1 MAIFDRFTSRSKAP
15 KGYSAV
21 NVQFTKE
28 ELEAISIH
36 QKRMAD
42 VANAEAPAG
51 TTMYVHPKVLDAI
64 TAQALT
70 QYAEDLVLQ
79 LQQYST
85 GEVTVVMDKA
95 IKAQLKAYTA
105 HNLRIYLYQAAGMFE
120 LIDDVENAAKFFH
133 LFLNFKES
141 SADLRVAK
149 ENAKLI
155 FYGAGMYISIPHF
168 GLLP

>member
-1 MAIFDRFTSRSKAP
+1 
-15 KGYSAV
+15 
-21 NVQFTKE
+21 
-28 ELEAISIH
+28 
-36 QKRMAD
+36 
-42 VANAEAPAG
+42 
-51 TTMYVHPKVLDAI
+51 
-64 TAQALT
+64 
-70 QYAEDLVLQ
+70 
-79 LQQYST
+79 
-85 GEVTVVMDKA
+85 
-95 IKAQLKAYTA
+95 LKAYTA